1 MSVAAR
7 IVVSAV
13 AAAALVALAA
23 GCGGSKKGTGATTTT
38 AAAATPAEQKAQ
50 IRGAWERFFAGSTP
64 ASEKEALL
72 EHGSLLAPAIEAQA
86 KSPLAKSSSAK
97 VTNVTLNGPAKAT
110 VTYTILLGGKPALQH
125 QQGTAVKSGS
135 SWKVGLASFCRLL
148 SLQGPA
154 PKACSGAA

>member
-1 MSVAAR
+1 MAVR

-13 AAAALVALAA
+13 AATALVALAA
-23 GCGGSKKGTGATTTT
+23 GCGGGGKKAVGTTTTT
-38 AAAATPAEQKAQ
+38 AAPATPAEQKAQ
-50 IRGAWERFFAGSTP
+50 IKGVWERFFAGSTP
-64 ASEKEALL
+64 ASEKEVLL

-125 QQGTAVKSGS
+125 QKGTAVKSGD

-148 SLQGPA
+148 GLQGPA